1 MVREGSFPFVFFFVP
16 MLIPQNED
24 INIANNIDNNKP
36 VTNCEQL

>member
-1 MVREGSFPFVFFFVP
+1 MVREGSFPFVFFVS
-16 MLIPQNED
+16 MLISQNED

>member
-1 MVREGSFPFVFFFVP
+1 MVREGSFPFVIFVP

-24 INIANNIDNNKP
+24 INIANNIDNKKT

>member
-1 MVREGSFPFVFFFVP
+1 MVREGSFPFVFFVT
-16 MLIPQNED
+16 MLIPQNKD

>member
-1 MVREGSFPFVFFFVP
+1 MVREGSFPFVFFVP

-36 VTNCEQL
+36 VINCEQL